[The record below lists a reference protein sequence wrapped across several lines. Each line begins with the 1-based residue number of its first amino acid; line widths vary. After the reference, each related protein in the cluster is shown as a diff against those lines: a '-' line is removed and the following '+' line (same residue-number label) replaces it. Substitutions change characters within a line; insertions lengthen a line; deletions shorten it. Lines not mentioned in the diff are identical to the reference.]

1 MNETKLI
8 DQMRSKFGDSSEAS
22 RNAVIEAHE
31 GMEKLN
37 EWALLWAKHHGV
49 IALNVN
55 DDLIVAYATAVD
67 LGYRIGKG
75 V

>member
-8 DQMRSKFGDSSEAS
+8 DQMRSRFGDSNETS

-31 GMEKLN
+31 GMEKLKG
-37 EWALLWAKHHGV
+37 WALLWAKHHGV
-49 IALNVN
+49 IALNG
-55 DDLIVAYATAVD
+55 DLVVAYATAVD